1 MHFLAAFLL
10 LSGPAHLF
18 QSIIVFVVYIIKII
32 IYIYEIVVLSRN
44 SCLFSKLISNSSL

>member
-1 MHFLAAFLL
+1 MHFLAALLL

-18 QSIIVFVVYIIKII
+18 QSILYLLYTIIKII